1 MRPPRVVLGVGVVL
15 LLAVAFVPIGSPAPP
30 PEGVCGICGDE
41 FEWTAEQNGVNTSV
55 GESALEIRVD
65 ADGNSQWRA
74 TATLNRTAAAQ
85 FEENRTA
92 LKRAVT
98 RTYSHSGIVGGE
110 VENLS
115 TTLEDRTLTVAFA
128 VDDSTH
134 QYPGGVIVFDEFT
147 RSPPTTDVYVNANT
161 FTITGP
167 SGTTVTHAPPGG
179 TVAENRATWTS
190 ESDQQYEGPEL
201 GREPTVAFAPY
212 DGLVSNVA
220 TSGALEA
227 HSFGLIESE
236 LREFAALPTGLLGL
250 VAAGL
255 LLAGNRLPRT
265 LARGRT
271 ATRWVGVGT
280 GLYVVFTGLAGV
292 IAGDFWTVLAIVGI
306 TLAPQTFLTAVTA
319 LLTDFVSAN
328 TDRNVARIAAV
339 AVVAWTGALI
349 VGAPL
354 GASLVFFAGP
364 LIFLPFGV
372 LAGANHPARFLF
384 PVVAALGPIVAG
396 LALVPQIGI
405 AIISAT
411 MFTGIFLITTLL
423 GVPLFAIGH
432 RFGRTATTETERTD
446 TPAGTAS

>member
-1 MRPPRVVLGVGVVL
+1 MRPPRVLLVLAAVL
-15 LLAVAFVPIGSPAPP
+15 VLAVMFVPAGSAAPP
-30 PEGVCGICGDE
+30 PEGVCGVCGDE

-55 GESALEIRVD
+55 GESRLDIQVT
-65 ADGNSQWRA
+65 ADGSSQWNA
-74 TATLNRTAAAQ
+74 TATLNQTAAAQ
-85 FEENRTA
+85 FEENQTA
-92 LKRAVT
+92 LERTVT
-98 RTYSHSGIVGGE
+98 QTYSRSGILE
-110 VENLS
+110 DEPENLS
-115 TTLEDRTLTVAFA
+115 ATLEDRTLTVTFT

-147 RSPPTTDVYVNANT
+147 QSPPTTDVYVNADT
-161 FTITGP
+161 FTIAGP

-179 TVAENRATWTS
+179 TSTENRATWI
-190 ESDQQYEGPEL
+190 SDTDHRYDGPEL
-201 GREPTVAFAPY
+201 GRDATVAFAPD
-212 DGLVSNVA
+212 DGFVSKAA

-236 LREFAALPTGLLGL
+236 LREFTQLPAGFLGL

-265 LARGRT
+265 LSRGRT
-271 ATRWVGVGT
+271 ATRWLGVGA
-280 GLYVVFTGLAGV
+280 GLYAAFAFLTAV
-292 IAGDFWTVLAIVGI
+292 IAGDFWIVFAIIGI
-306 TLAPQTFLTAVTA
+306 ALAPQTFLTAVTA
-319 LLTDFVSAN
+319 LLTDFVSVN
-328 TDRNVARIAAV
+328 TDRNVSRIAAV

-354 GASLVFFAGP
+354 SANLVFFAGP

-384 PVVAALGPIVAG
+384 PLVAALGPIVAG

-405 AIISAT
+405 VLVTST
-411 MFTGIFLITTLL
+411 MFAGIVLGTALL
-423 GVPLFAIGH
+423 GIPLFAIGH
-432 RFGRTATTETERTD
+432 RFGRNATTGMERTD

>member
-1 MRPPRVVLGVGVVL
+1 MRPPRVVLGIAVVL
-15 LLAVAFVPIGSPAPP
+15 LFTVAFVPIGSPAPP
-30 PEGVCGICGDE
+30 PEGVCGICGDD
-41 FEWTAEQNGVNTSV
+41 FEWAAEQNGVNTSV
-55 GESALEIRVD
+55 GESDLEIRVD
-65 ADGNSQWRA
+65 ADGNSEWRA

-92 LKRAVT
+92 LERAVT
-98 RTYSHSGIVGGE
+98 RTYSHSGIVGDE

-147 RSPPTTDVYVNANT
+147 QSPPTTDVYVNADT

-179 TVAENRATWTS
+179 TIAENRATWTS
-190 ESDQQYEGPEL
+190 ESDQEYEGPEL
-201 GREPTVAFAPY
+201 GREPTVAFAPD
-212 DGLVSNVA
+212 DGLVSKAA
-220 TSGALEA
+220 TSGALEV

-236 LREFAALPTGLLGL
+236 LREFAQLPTGLLGL
-250 VAAGL
+250 AAAGL
-255 LLAGNRLPRT
+255 LLVGNRLPRS

-271 ATRWVGVGT
+271 TTRWVGVGT
-280 GLYVVFTGLAGV
+280 GLYVAFTGLTGV
-292 IAGDFWTVLAIVGI
+292 IAGDFWTVLATVGI

-319 LLTDFVSAN
+319 LLADFVGAN
-328 TDRNVARIAAV
+328 TDRNVSRIAAV

-354 GASLVFFAGP
+354 SAKLVFFAGP

-372 LAGANHPARFLF
+372 LSGAKHPARFLF
-384 PVVAALGPIVAG
+384 PFVAALGPIVAG

-405 AIISAT
+405 AIISST
-411 MFTGIFLITTLL
+411 MFAGIFLITALL
-423 GVPLFAIGH
+423 GVPLFTIGH